1 MSPDQPGQ
9 LTAVDQVC
17 PVCQWPDGNATVCGE
32 CGWQLLGDYALGPAT
47 WFDQRE
53 FDARLADRRRAHDL
67 RAAVRAAGGSGE
79 RDQDRLERLAGLA
92 RHGPPPPEQVDQA
105 RADVDTAEPPVAL
118 GRPGAGFALTRLVS
132 GQTEAIAFVEIGP
145 DAISVQTLVAGPL
158 GVPVPL
164 AGDSLPWTA
173 ILPLPPD
180 DEDLRYLRM
189 AGGIGEPSGSGGS
202 DGSGGPDSGDPDRN
216 TAMPATLLAVVDEAV
231 IPALSRLMTAAAD
244 GRGDVTSSQ
253 PPHRLDTVLVRRPL
267 RWPVLDAA
275 LRQARAL
282 LRPVG
287 EVVVAGSAG
296 GLADVVAD
304 VASQAPLR
312 YGYDLVLV
320 HVDQDSRAVEIKP
333 HRLFPAGAAVRPGAE
348 TTVPVEVAA
357 VPGHAEEWLAL
368 PVVATRGP
376 ARNLRDPAVLGE
388 NRPLVTMAAMDGA
401 ATGTTTL
408 RVSLLGP
415 GKLAV
420 RATPRLLSEGR
431 VRADWP
437 AMISGLPERLPPKNR
452 AAEGGLDLV
461 LLVELGG
468 DHQTVAA
475 RVRLA
480 RAVVEAFRGAPAV
493 RIALAGYRDHFGRHR
508 LDAINDPDQEAEAL
522 VVGCGLT
529 APGRAQTL
537 FREAARWKEVPIG
550 DNNAAPIEDA
560 LEMIA
565 GSAWGWRQQAR
576 HVLLVVG
583 ARPPHPHKEGPYGD
597 TPLPCPHGF
606 SWRNSLGRLRQEQGV
621 ECFAVLDRPRTSSYA
636 DQAWKRLGV
645 QGVQLA
651 GSVTAG
657 QLARLVGTTPQAAV
671 AKVRLAMYAGPEP
684 DQ

>member
-1 MSPDQPGQ
+1 MSVGQPDHLP
-9 LTAVDQVC
+9 AVDQIC
-17 PVCQWPDGNATVCGE
+17 PVCRWPDGNAAVCDR

-79 RDQDRLERLAGLA
+79 RDRDRLARLAGLA
-92 RHGPPPPEQVDQA
+92 RHGPPPPEQVD
-105 RADVDTAEPPVAL
+105 RALAEVDAAEPPVVL
-118 GRPGAGFALTRLVS
+118 GQPGVGFALTRLVA

-145 DAISVQTLVAGPL
+145 DAISVQTLVAEPL
-158 GVPVPL
+158 GVPAPL
-164 AGDSLPWTA
+164 AGASVPWTA
-173 ILPLPPD
+173 ILPLLPD

-189 AGGIGEPSGSGGS
+189 AGGIGEPPGG
-202 DGSGGPDSGDPDRN
+202 GGPDGGNPDRN
-216 TAMPATLLAVVDEAV
+216 TATPAALLAAV
-231 IPALSRLMTAAAD
+231 GSAVAPSLSRLMEAAAAIAASRAD
-244 GRGDVTSSQ
+244 RTGNQ
-253 PPHRLDTVLVRRPL
+253 PSHRLDTVLVRRPL

-275 LRQARAL
+275 LRRARAV
-282 LRPVG
+282 LRPVA
-287 EVVVAGSAG
+287 EMVVANGAG
-296 GLADVVAD
+296 ELAGVVAD
-304 VASQAPLR
+304 MAGQAPLR

-348 TTVPVEVAA
+348 TTVPVEVTA
-357 VPGHAEEWLAL
+357 VPGHAEDWLAL
-368 PVVATRGP
+368 PIVAARGRV
-376 ARNLRDPAVLGE
+376 RNLRDPAALGE

-401 ATGTTTL
+401 AAGPTTL

-420 RATPRLLSEGR
+420 RATPRLLPEGR
-431 VRADWP
+431 VRAGWP

-452 AAEGGLDLV
+452 AAEGQLDLV

-468 DHQTVAA
+468 DRQTVAS

-480 RAVVEAFRGAPAV
+480 RAVVEAFRGVPTA

-508 LDAINDPDQEAEAL
+508 LDAINEPDQEAEAL

-529 APGRAQTL
+529 VPARVQTL
-537 FREAARWKEVPIG
+537 FREVDRWKEVPIG

-560 LEMIA
+560 LKMIA

-583 ARPPHPHKEGPYGD
+583 ARPPHPRKEGPYGD

-606 SWRNSLGRLRQEQGV
+606 WWRNSFDRLRQEQAI
-621 ECFAVLDRPRTSSYA
+621 ECFAVLDRAQTSSYA
-636 DQAWKRLGV
+636 DQAWKRLGA
-645 QGVQLA
+645 QGVYPA

-671 AKVRLAMYAGPEP
+671 AKVRLAMYAGPES

>member
-1 MSPDQPGQ
+1 
-9 LTAVDQVC
+9 VC
-17 PVCQWPDGNATVCGE
+17 RWPDGNAAVCGK

-79 RDQDRLERLAGLA
+79 RDQDRLARLAGLA

-105 RADVDTAEPPVAL
+105 RAAVDRADPPVV
-118 GRPGAGFALTRLVS
+118 PGQPGVGFALTRLVS
-132 GQTEAIAFVEIGP
+132 GQTEAIAFVEVGP
-145 DAISVQTLVAGPL
+145 DAIAVQTLVAGPL

-164 AGDSLPWTA
+164 AGGSLPWTA
-173 ILPLPPD
+173 VLPLLPD
-180 DEDLRYLRM
+180 DEDLCYLRM
-189 AGGIGEPSGSGGS
+189 AGGIGEPGGGS
-202 DGSGGPDSGDPDRN
+202 DGGGSDGDGPDRY
-216 TAMPATLLAVVDEAV
+216 PATPAALLAAVDEAV
-231 IPALSRLMTAAAD
+231 IPALSGLMAAAAA
-244 GRGDVTSSQ
+244 GAMTGLPAVTGGQ
-253 PPHRLDTVLVRRPL
+253 PWQAPHRLDTVLVRRTL

-275 LRQARAL
+275 LRRARAV
-282 LRPVG
+282 LRPVA
-287 EVVVAGSAG
+287 EMVVAGSAG
-296 GLADVVAD
+296 GLASVIAD
-304 VASQAPLR
+304 VAGQAPLR

-320 HVDQDSRAVEIKP
+320 HVDQDSRAVEIRP
-333 HRLFPAGAAVRPGAE
+333 RPLFPAGAAVRPGAE

-368 PVVATRGP
+368 PIVAARGRV
-376 ARNLRDPAVLGE
+376 RNLRDPAVLGE

-408 RVSLLGP
+408 RISLLGP

-420 RATPRLLSEGR
+420 SATPRLLPEGQ
-431 VRADWP
+431 VQAGWP
-437 AMISGLPERLPPKNR
+437 AMISGLPERLPPKNQ
-452 AAEGGLDLV
+452 AAAGGLDLV

-468 DHQTVAA
+468 DRQTVAT

-508 LDAINDPDQEAEAL
+508 LDAINEPDQEAEAL

-529 APGRAQTL
+529 APVQAQKL
-537 FREAARWKEVPIG
+537 FREADRWKEVPIG
-550 DNNAAPIEDA
+550 DNRAAPIEDA
-560 LEMIA
+560 LKMIA
-565 GSAWGWRQQAR
+565 GSKWGWRRQAR
-576 HVLLVVG
+576 HVLLVIG
-583 ARPPHPHKEGPYGD
+583 ARPPHPRKEGPYGD
-597 TPLPCPHGF
+597 TPLPCPHAF
-606 SWRNSLGRLRQEQGV
+606 SWRYSFDRLRQEQAI
-621 ECFAVLDRPRTSSYA
+621 ECFAVLDRAQTSSYA
-636 DQAWKRLGV
+636 DQAWKRLGA
-645 QGVQLA
+645 QGVYPA

-671 AKVRLAMYAGPEP
+671 ARVQLAMYAGPES